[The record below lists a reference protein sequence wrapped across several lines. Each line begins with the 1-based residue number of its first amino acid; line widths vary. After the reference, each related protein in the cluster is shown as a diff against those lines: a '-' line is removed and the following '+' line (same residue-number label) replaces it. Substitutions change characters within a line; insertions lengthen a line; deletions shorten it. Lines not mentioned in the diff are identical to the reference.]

1 MGHDSSTLTQPFIK
15 WVSYVNPFIRFHQSA
30 KKKKK
35 KKKFSFNPI
44 DLNYEKPIK

>member
-1 MGHDSSTLTQPFIK
+1 MLTHLFDFIK
-15 WVSYVNPFIRFHQSA
+15 A
-30 KKKKK
+30 KK